1 MLKGEEEERRRISR
15 ELHDETGQALMVLRF
30 QLEMLASNAKNSEQQ
45 ARVEE
50 SLEVLDRTIE
60 GLRRIIARL
69 SPRVL
74 EELGLL
80 AAIRR
85 QAQLLANQTGMKARL
100 DLPAEIAPMNHDIE
114 VAVYRSTQEALH
126 NISKHSQARN
136 FTVRLYVAG
145 GKVQQHGCGKRRD
158 KQQSAPGQLGA
169 FPQQRRVKRE
179 VMPIRCLIVD
189 DHTLFREGLRR
200 VLESEPDLQVVGEAR
215 DGSEAIEQAQALKP
229 DVVLLDIGMPGL
241 SSFEASRRITR
252 ELPGRRVIFLTM
264 YEDEEYLLQCLDA
277 GASGYILKDAPAP
290 RLIGAVRDVNAGR
303 KYLSP
308 QVLGKL
314 VDDFRSR
321 STTGMARGST
331 LTPREREVI
340 KMLAEGNSVRQIA
353 SILGLSV
360 KTVEAHK
367 FNLMRKLNIHNKAQL
382 VTYAIQKKIVKM
394 PAGA

>member
-1 MLKGEEEERRRISR
+1 
-15 ELHDETGQALMVLRF
+15 
-30 QLEMLASNAKNSEQQ
+30 
-45 ARVEE
+45 
-50 SLEVLDRTIE
+50 
-60 GLRRIIARL
+60 
-69 SPRVL
+69 
-74 EELGLL
+74 
-80 AAIRR
+80 
-85 QAQLLANQTGMKARL
+85 MK
-100 DLPAEIAPMNHDIE
+100 
-114 VAVYRSTQEALH
+114 
-126 NISKHSQARN
+126 
-136 FTVRLYVAG
+136 
-145 GKVQQHGCGKRRD
+145 
-158 KQQSAPGQLGA
+158 
-169 FPQQRRVKRE
+169 
-179 VMPIRCLIVD
+179 PIRVVLAD
-189 DHTLFREGLRR
+189 DHNLVRSGLKALLSGMPDVEVVAEAANGKEAVTL
-200 VLESEPDLQVVGEAR
+200 VNSV
-215 DGSEAIEQAQALKP
+215 KP
-229 DVVLLDIGMPGL
+229 DVVLMDIGMPGL

-252 ELPGRRVIFLTM
+252 EMPGRRVIFLTM

-290 RLIGAVRDVNAGR
+290 RLIGAVRDVSAGR

-321 STTGMARGST
+321 SSSGVARGST

-353 SILGLSV
+353 AILGLSI